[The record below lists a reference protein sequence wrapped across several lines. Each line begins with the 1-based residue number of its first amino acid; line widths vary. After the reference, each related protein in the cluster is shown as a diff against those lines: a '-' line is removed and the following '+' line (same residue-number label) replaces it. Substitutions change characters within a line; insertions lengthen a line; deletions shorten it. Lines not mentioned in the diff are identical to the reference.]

1 MAIKPGNNESFY
13 REVDEELR
21 RDQMLGFWKRYG
33 RWVVAGIV
41 LFLAAIAGFLYWQQQ
56 KQVKAGEQGEQL
68 IAAFEEAQARKTKE
82 ATAKLDPLIESGTPG
97 YRAAA
102 LVTKADMA
110 VEAGDDAGAIAAFG
124 RIAADDALPE
134 PYRNLALIRQTT
146 LEYDRLPPAQVIQ
159 RLGGFAKPGNPWFGS
174 AGELVAI
181 AHLRQN
187 KPGLAAPIFAAMAK
201 DQKVPASV
209 RSRALQMAGSLGVD
223 ATQGVAEKEV
233 TE

>member
-1 MAIKPGNNESFY
+1 MAIKPANNETFY

-21 RDQMLGFWKRYG
+21 RDQMAGFWKRYG
-33 RWVVAGIV
+33 RWLIAGVV

-56 KQVKAGEQGEQL
+56 KEVKAGEQGEAL
-68 IAAFEEAQARKTKE
+68 VAAFEDAQARKTKE
-82 ATAKLDPLIESGTPG
+82 ATAKLDPLIEEGTPG

-110 VEAGDDAGAIAAFG
+110 IEAGNDAAAAAAFG
-124 RIAADDALPE
+124 QIAGDEDLPE
-134 PYRNLALIRQTT
+134 AYRNMALIRQTT
-146 LEYDRLPPAQVIQ
+146 IEYDRLPPAAVVQ
-159 RLGGFAKPGNPWFGS
+159 RLGGLAKPGNPWFGS

-187 KPGLAAPIFAAMAK
+187 KPQLAAPIFAAMAK
-201 DQKVPASV
+201 DQNVPRSI
-209 RSRALQMAGSLGVD
+209 RSRAMQMAGSLGVD
-223 ATQGVAEKEV
+223 ATEPAAQKEV

>member
-1 MAIKPGNNESFY
+1 MAIKPVSNETFY

-21 RDQMLGFWKRYG
+21 RDQMAGFWKRYG
-33 RWVVAGIV
+33 RWMVAGVV
-41 LFLAAIAGFLYWQQQ
+41 LLLAAIAGFLYWQQH
-56 KQVKAGEQGEQL
+56 KQEKAAGQGETL
-68 IAAFEEAQARKTKE
+68 IAAFEEAQARKTRE
-82 ATAKLDPLIESGTPG
+82 ATAKLDTLASEGTPG

-110 VEAGDDAGAIAAFG
+110 IEAGNDAAAAQVFGQIAG
-124 RIAADDALPE
+124 DEALPE

-146 LEYDRLPPAQVIQ
+146 IEYDRLPPATVVQ
-159 RLGGFAKPGNPWFGS
+159 RLGGLAKPGNPWFGS

-187 KPGLAAPIFAAMAK
+187 KPALAAPIFAALAK
-201 DQKVPASV
+201 DQKVPRSI

-223 ATQGVAEKEV
+223 ATEATPEKEV
-233 TE
+233 TQ